1 MALIFFILSLSLI
14 VLVHEFGHLLAAKLF
29 GVYCEEF
36 SVGMGPKLISH
47 RFKETTY
54 SIRAIPLGG
63 FVAMAGDSDNA
74 LETSVDQTN
83 IPFERTL
90 KGVARWKGIIIM
102 LAGIFMN
109 FVLAFVIMAMVFLN
123 VGHYVGSPTPILKEV
138 VVNSPADVAG
148 LQANDKIV
156 YMAYEDLNIDYR
168 PKNFDD
174 IVNFMYGHET
184 EVLTL
189 QVLRDDE
196 IFETKLKAEFN
207 DELNRYLIGISATPA
222 EPVEVN
228 FFNCWGFGAEFLVNS
243 TRTIFMSLGQL
254 FKGIGLE
261 NLSGPIGVYEVTSD
275 ALELGAQT
283 YFMIIAVLS
292 LNIGICNALPLPILD
307 GGRVLISLI
316 EGLIGHSLSQ
326 KTINILMSVSM
337 ALLIVLFSLGTF
349 KDVVHL
355 FW

>member
-337 ALLIVLFSLGTF
+337 ALLIVLFILVTF

>member
-1 MALIFFILSLSLI
+1 MALVFFILSLSLI

-123 VGHYVGSPTPILKEV
+123 IGQYVGSPTPVLKEV

-148 LQANDKIV
+148 LQANDEIV
-156 YMAYEDLNIDYR
+156 YMAYEDLNIDYH

-174 IVNFMYGHET
+174 VVNFMYGHET
-184 EVLTL
+184 ETLTL
-189 QVLRDDE
+189 QVLRDGE
-196 IFETKLKAEFN
+196 VIETELKAEFN
-207 DELNRYLIGISATPA
+207 DELNRYLIGISATPS

-228 FFNCWGFGAEFLVNS
+228 FFNCWGFGAEFLINS
-243 TRTIFMSLGQL
+243 TRSIFMSLGQL
-254 FKGIGLE
+254 FKGVGFE

-316 EGLIGHSLSQ
+316 EGLIGHPLSQ
-326 KTINILMSVSM
+326 KTINALMSVSM
-337 ALLIVLFSLGTF
+337 ILLMMLFILVTF
-349 KDVVHL
+349 KDVMHL
-355 FW
+355 F